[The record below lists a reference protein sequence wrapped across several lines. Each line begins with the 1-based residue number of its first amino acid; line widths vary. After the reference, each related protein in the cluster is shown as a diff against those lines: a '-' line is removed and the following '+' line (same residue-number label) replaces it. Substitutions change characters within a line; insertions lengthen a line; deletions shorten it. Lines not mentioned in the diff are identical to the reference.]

1 MRLMQLL
8 AVTVT
13 GLVLASCAN
22 VPRQGYEGPPLP
34 DTETALV
41 QTRAQQGR
49 AQITIA
55 AVDDQDYDA
64 FRVRVLPGDRCVT
77 IQVSQYQAPDSDGV
91 SRLSERT
98 DAILCFEAIA
108 GRTYEAGV
116 SDSAEHLRRSWLVD
130 LETGETVAE
139 DDPRGS

>member
-41 QTRAQQGR
+41 QTRAQHGR

-77 IQVSQYQAPDSDGV
+77 IQVSQYLAPDSDGV

-108 GRTYEAGV
+108 GRTYEARF
-116 SDSAEHLRRSWLVD
+116 SYPTDQPRRFWLVD

-139 DDPRGS
+139 DDSRES